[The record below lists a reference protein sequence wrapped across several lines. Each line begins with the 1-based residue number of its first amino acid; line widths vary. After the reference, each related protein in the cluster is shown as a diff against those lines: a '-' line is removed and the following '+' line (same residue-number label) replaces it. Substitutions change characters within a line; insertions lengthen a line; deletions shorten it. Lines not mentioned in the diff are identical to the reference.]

1 MKNIDRNKRNNIL
14 KNPYMTADDI
24 YHVLPIGKNQAQK
37 MFNEIYNQLIDEG
50 ITLFKSRPKTI
61 PTKVFKERILKNGN
75 NSNSRQKH

>member
-1 MKNIDRNKRNNIL
+1 MKNIDRNKRNDIL

-50 ITLFKSRPKTI
+50 VTLFKSRPKTI
-61 PTKVFKERILKNGN
+61 PTKVY
-75 NSNSRQKH
+75 